1 MSNWALI
8 LDLEVKN
15 AIVAEQEYIDL
26 ISPNWDYVIQSDT
39 ARIDDIYD
47 PVSETFTPPDPIIIP
62 EPDWPVIRIIKKA
75 NWYDRWTDDDL
86 GKLLAVANTNEGMAG
101 WMDWIRSQSALDLDS
116 TRITSKLQQGVDG
129 GHITQSAMDILLA
142 DVTEEEMK

>member
-1 MSNWALI
+1 MKFALI

-15 AIVAEQEYIDL
+15 IISADQAFADL
-26 ISPNWDYVIQSDT
+26 IAINWDYVIQSDS
-39 ARIDDIYD
+39 ANIYDIYD
-47 PVSETFTPPDPIIIP
+47 PVTETFTYPTPAEPPAMV
-62 EPDWPVIRIIKKA
+62 WPVIRIIKKEK
-75 NWYDRWTDDDL
+75 WYDRWTDDDL